1 MAPSINIVESVDAL
15 REQLADWRENGDTV
29 AFVPTMGNLHRGH
42 LGLAERA
49 VELADRTV
57 VSVFV
62 NPTQFGEGEDFK
74 TYPRTLDKD
83 ALLLRRSGVDSV
95 FAPHVSEVYPF
106 GQSGATHIHVPEV
119 GDDLCGRYRPGHF
132 DGVATVVCRL
142 LFMVLPDVAVFGSK
156 DYQQLLLLRRLVL
169 DLSVPTRI
177 ESVDTVREADGLAMS
192 SRNQYLD
199 ESERASAPQL
209 YAALQHVAKQLRAGE
224 TGYESLENAAA
235 EQLSAAGFKP
245 DYVAIRD
252 AATLS
257 GPHPDCES
265 LVVLAAAWLGGAR
278 LIDNIVVP
286 IPGSGT

>member
-1 MAPSINIVESVDAL
+1 MPTAPSIIESIDSL
-15 REQLADWRENGDTV
+15 REQLADWRENDERI

-42 LGLAERA
+42 VTLAERA
-49 VELADRTV
+49 VEIADRTV

-83 ALLLRRSGVDSV
+83 ALLLRRSGVDCV

-106 GQSGATHIHVPEV
+106 GQSGATRIHVPEV
-119 GDDLCGRYRPGHF
+119 GDDLCGRHRPGHF

-142 LFMVLPDVAVFGSK
+142 LFMVQPDVAVFGSK

-177 ESVDTVREADGLAMS
+177 ESVETVRESDGLAMS
-192 SRNQYLD
+192 SRNQYLG
-199 ESERASAPQL
+199 EAERQIAPQL
-209 YAALQHVAKQLRAGE
+209 YAVLQSTAQ
-224 TGYESLENAAA
+224 
-235 EQLSAAGFKP
+235 QLSADLDATPDLEQSAVATLAAAGFEP

-257 GPHPDCES
+257 APHADCES
-265 LVVLAAAWLGGAR
+265 LVVLAAAWLGSAR
-278 LIDNIVVP
+278 LIDNIVVANP
-286 IPGSGT
+286 ATVR